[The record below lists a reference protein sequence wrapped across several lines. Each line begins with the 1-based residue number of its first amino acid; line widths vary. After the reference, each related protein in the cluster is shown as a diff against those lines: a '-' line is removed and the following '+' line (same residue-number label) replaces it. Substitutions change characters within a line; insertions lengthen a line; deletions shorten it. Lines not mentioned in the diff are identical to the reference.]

1 MAMYEPTIGLHRL
14 SRHSLQDR
22 YESDEETVSE
32 SDAGPQ
38 DLLSSPVE
46 SNRGTFDS
54 DLSTDE
60 SSHMDPESDREE
72 RLLSPPVTKRPRP
85 VSTDT
90 IKRNGSAVFGEEA
103 YVFNPE
109 DQMVLELP
117 SPDSPLQLASSMF
130 MQPSI
135 YASPKPRLVNHRS
148 RSPSPSSIFSVEE
161 ADIQVAQKVT
171 FMEPRTRPT
180 VVLINALGS
189 RKTPK
194 SRPSSRSRESSRTR
208 PATLRSDSRL
218 TRPELSK
225 RTPLSEI
232 TNPPSLPFDESP
244 SATIDRVSDIPS
256 VPYLRTQDRRPRTSS
271 SDMAPPPLTIR
282 RESRRPPSTRTS
294 SSTSAPYSV
303 PTTPFSPED
312 SPLST
317 IHDHDHESLP
327 SLTRTSSPVSIA
339 SAKRSASYSVS
350 NILSHRSPLMMRRMT
365 RKHSS
370 SSVASLSSLRSEFD
384 PHGPA
389 SSQISVATQPIRADT
404 NIVRKSSQ
412 RRHARHNSFAP
423 GRGFLGLKLGKKNKS

>member
-194 SRPSSRSRESSRTR
+194 
-208 PATLRSDSRL
+208 AVQAN
-218 TRPELSK
+218 
-225 RTPLSEI
+225 PLSEI

-244 SATIDRVSDIPS
+244 SATINRVSDIPS

>member
-1 MAMYEPTIGLHRL
+1 MYEPTLSLHRL

-32 SDAGPQ
+32 SDAGAQ

-46 SNRGTFDS
+46 SYRGTFDS

-60 SSHMDPESDREE
+60 SSHRGHESDRDE

-90 IKRNGSAVFGEEA
+90 IKRNDNAVFAEDA

-117 SPDSPLQLASSMF
+117 SPDSPLQLASSIF

-135 YASPKPRLVNHRS
+135 YASPKPRLAKPRS

-189 RKTPK
+189 RKTPR
-194 SRPSSRSRESSRTR
+194 SRPSSRSRESSRAR
-208 PATLRSDSRL
+208 PATLKSDNRV
-218 TRPELSK
+218 TRPELK
-225 RTPLSEI
+225 RAPLSEI
-232 TNPPSLPFDESP
+232 TNPPSIPSEEPL
-244 SATIDRVSDIPS
+244 SATISRVSDIPS
-256 VPYLRTQDRRPRTSS
+256 IPYLRQDRRPRTSS

-282 RESRRPPSTRTS
+282 RDPRRPPSSRSS
-294 SSTSAPYSV
+294 SSTSVHYSS
-303 PTTPFSPED
+303 PTTPFLPEE
-312 SPLST
+312 SILST

-370 SSVASLSSLRSEFD
+370 SSVTSLSSLRSEFD

-389 SSQISVATQPIRADT
+389 SSQISVATQPVRADT

-423 GRGFLGLKLGKKNKS
+423 GRMFMGLKLGKKNKS